1 MRLRALAPAKVN
13 LSLFVGPTRP
23 DGRHELVTLF
33 QSLSLC
39 DELELDTLEA
49 PPDRVECPEVPGE
62 TNLAAR
68 ALADLRAR
76 GWAGPPVAIRITKRI
91 PVAAGMAGG
100 SADAAATLRLASE
113 LAPGRPEEVE
123 AVAAGL
129 GADVPAQLAPGLA
142 IGTGA
147 GEIVER
153 LEPLAAHALLV
164 VPLPA
169 ELSTPAVYRE
179 ADRLGLP
186 RDPGEL
192 AELLARLREEA
203 RPGARLPAEL
213 MINDLEPAAV
223 SLCPAVGEALD
234 RVRGTGAHAAMVSG
248 SGPTV
253 VGIWWGAEAAERADQ
268 AARSFGPEYPRAHV
282 ARPVDVN
289 VGAPEAV

>member
-13 LSLFVGPTRP
+13 LSLFVGPTRA
-23 DGRHELVTLF
+23 DGRHQLVTLF

-39 DELELDTLEA
+39 DELELETLEA
-49 PPDRVECPEVPGE
+49 PPDRVECREVDGE
-62 TNLAAR
+62 HNLAAR
-68 ALADLRAR
+68 ALAELRAR

-100 SADAAATLRLASE
+100 SADAAATLRLASA
-113 LAPGRPEEVE
+113 LLPGRPEEVE

-186 RDPGEL
+186 RRPDEL
-192 AELLARLREEA
+192 AERLARLRREV
-203 RPGARLPAEL
+203 RPGARLADEL
-213 MINDLEPAAV
+213 IVNDLEPAAV
-223 SLCPAVGEALD
+223 SLCPAVGKALD
-234 RVRGTGAHAAMVSG
+234 RVRRTGAPVAMVSG

-253 VGIWWGAEAAERADQ
+253 VGIWWGPEAAEQATQ
-268 AARSFGPEYPRAHV
+268 AARGIGPEYSGACV
-282 ARPVDVN
+282 AEPVGGN
-289 VGAPEAV
+289 VGAPETV

>member
-39 DELELDTLEA
+39 DELELETRPS
-49 PPDRVECPEVPGE
+49 PPDRVQCAEVPGD
-62 TNLAAR
+62 TNLAAA
-68 ALADLRAR
+68 ALAELRAR
-76 GWAGPPVAIRITKRI
+76 GWAGPPVTIRITKRI
-91 PVAAGMAGG
+91 PVAAGLAGG

-147 GEIVER
+147 GETVER
-153 LEPLAAHALLV
+153 LEPLARHALVV

-186 RDPGEL
+186 RDLTEL
-192 AELLARLREEA
+192 AERLTQLRLAV
-203 RPGARLPAEL
+203 RPGARLPGEL

-234 RVRGTGAHAAMVSG
+234 HVRATGAEMAMVSG

-253 VGIWWGAEAAERADQ
+253 VGIWWGEDAETAAERA
-268 AARSFGPEYPRAHV
+268 ARSLLSNHPRAQV
-282 ARPVDVN
+282 AAPVDAN
-289 VGAPEAV
+289 VGVPEAV

>member
-13 LSLFVGPTRP
+13 LSLCLGPIRS

-33 QSLSLC
+33 ESLSLC
-39 DELELDTLEA
+39 DELELETHPD
-49 PPDRVECPEVPGE
+49 PPDRVECTEVPGDS
-62 TNLAAR
+62 NLAAT
-68 ALADLRAR
+68 ALAELRAR
-76 GWAGPPVAIRITKRI
+76 GWAGPPVTIRITKRI
-91 PVAAGMAGG
+91 PVAAGLAGG

-113 LAPGRPEEVE
+113 LAPGRAEEVE
-123 AVAAGL
+123 ALAAVL

-147 GEIVER
+147 GETVER
-153 LEPLAAHALLV
+153 LEPLAPHAVMV

-186 RDPGEL
+186 RDRAAL
-192 AELLARLREEA
+192 ADHLTQLRRA
-203 RPGARLPAEL
+203 LRPGAQLPVEL

-223 SLCPAVGEALD
+223 SLCPAVGVALH
-234 RVRGTGAHAAMVSG
+234 RVRETGAELALVSG

-253 VGIWWGAEAAERADQ
+253 LGIWWGQDAGLSAERASESL
-268 AARSFGPEYPRAHV
+268 RSGYPRVQV
-282 ARPVDVN
+282 AVPVDPGIGV
-289 VGAPEAV
+289 PEAV

>member
-33 QSLSLC
+33 ESLSLC
-39 DELELDTLEA
+39 DELELETLPD
-49 PPDRVECPEVPGE
+49 PPDRVQCAEVPGD
-62 TNLAAR
+62 TNLAAT
-68 ALADLRAR
+68 ALAELRAR

-91 PVAAGMAGG
+91 PVAAGLAGG

-113 LAPGRPEEVE
+113 LAPGRAEELE

-147 GEIVER
+147 GETVER
-153 LEPLAAHALLV
+153 LEPLAPHALVV

-186 RDPGEL
+186 RDRAEL
-192 AELLARLREEA
+192 ADRLTQLRRA
-203 RPGARLPAEL
+203 VRPRARLPEEL

-223 SLCPAVGEALD
+223 SLCPAVGKALNQ
-234 RVRGTGAHAAMVSG
+234 VRETGAEIAMVSG

-253 VGIWWGAEAAERADQ
+253 VGIWWGEDAEDAAERA
-268 AARSFGPEYPRAHV
+268 ARGLAPHYPRAQAALPANPGLGV
-282 ARPVDVN
+282 
-289 VGAPEAV
+289 PEAI

>member
-13 LSLFVGPTRP
+13 LSLFLGPTRP
-23 DGRHELVTLF
+23 DGRHQLVTLF

-39 DELELDTLEA
+39 DELELETLDA
-49 PPDRVECPEVPGE
+49 PPDRVECREVDGE
-62 TNLAAR
+62 RNLAAR
-68 ALADLRAR
+68 ALAELRAR

-100 SADAAATLRLASE
+100 SADAAAALRLASA
-113 LAPGRPEEVE
+113 LVPGRPEEVE

-147 GEIVER
+147 GEIVEH

-186 RDPGEL
+186 RRSDEL
-192 AELLARLREEA
+192 AERLVRLRRDA
-203 RPGARLPAEL
+203 RPGARLADEL
-213 MINDLEPAAV
+213 IVNDLEPAAV
-223 SLCPAVGEALD
+223 SLCPAVGKALD
-234 RVRGTGAHAAMVSG
+234 RVRSTGAQVAMVSG

-253 VGIWWGAEAAERADQ
+253 VGIWWGPDAAEQATQ
-268 AARSFGPEYPRAHV
+268 AARTIGPEYSGTCV
-282 ARPVDVN
+282 AEPVDRS
-289 VGAPEAV
+289 VGAPETV

>member
-13 LSLFVGPTRP
+13 LSLFLGPTRP
-23 DGRHELVTLF
+23 DGRHELLTLF
-33 QSLSLC
+33 ESLSLA
-39 DELELDTLEA
+39 DELILHTLPS
-49 PPDRVECPEVPGE
+49 PPDRVECPEVPGDR
-62 TNLAAR
+62 NLAAA
-68 ALADLRAR
+68 ALAELRAR
-76 GWAGPPVAIRITKRI
+76 GWAGPPVSIRIAKRI

-153 LEPLAAHALLV
+153 LQPLASHAFVV
-164 VPLPA
+164 VPLLA
-169 ELSTPAVYRE
+169 ELATPDVYRE

-186 RDPGEL
+186 RAPHEL
-192 AELLARLREEA
+192 ADLRSRLRGA
-203 RPGARLPAEL
+203 SRPGARLPGEL
-213 MINDLEPAAV
+213 LVNDLEPAAV
-223 SLCPAVGEALD
+223 SLCPDAGRALQLVREA
-234 RVRGTGAHAAMVSG
+234 GAETAMVSG

-253 VGIWWGAEAAERADQ
+253 VGLWWGEDAEAAAGR
-268 AARSFGPEYPRAHV
+268 AARLLLPDYPRARV
-282 ARPVDVN
+282 ARPVDP
-289 VGAPEAV
+289 GAGVPELI